1 MFAFK
6 NYTRGTTRILS
17 IGMIITLSLTL
28 VNAHICYNAYQTQE
42 GGWFPGDGSATCG
55 DGTRTYQCSL
65 PACTPGPPNDLFRK
79 LTCVLPD
86 LRVLAHQIYQR
97 CSKVPTKLPGNMN
110 FRVLSYTLE
119 KNVLVSRCIKST
131 QNSFRMI
138 PGIVVTTG
146 PPGQTYKVYCPND
159 VENKVKITVCPD
171 ADCDKGV

>member
-65 PACTPGPPNDLFRK
+65 PACTP
-79 LTCVLPD
+79 
-86 LRVLAHQIYQR
+86 AHQIYQR

-119 KNVLVSRCIKST
+119 KNVL
-131 QNSFRMI
+131 
-138 PGIVVTTG
+138 VVTTG